1 MMATVLS
8 WSMHLERYIREHT
21 HVYDIGPLQL
31 SRLQQRL
38 HFWLAS
44 EATLLIPTHY
54 LAHLLSNISA
64 LTLVIKYIA
73 LSI

>member
-8 WSMHLERYIREHT
+8 RSMHLERYIREHT

-31 SRLQQRL
+31 ARLQQRL

-44 EATLLIPTHY
+44 EATLLIPGALPGAPLVEHFC
-54 LAHLLSNISA
+54 SNA
-64 LTLVIKYIA
+64 GN
-73 LSI
+73 